1 MLHDRLCGELP
12 KEKSIVLVSQRTSS
26 GVIIKWGGSIG
37 MALVTLNKLKL
48 LLLVNLFLLVQLH
61 LKLISELTLIDLTLT
76 ALHLLLH
83 LLLLLS
89 ITTTERRRGRKTHL
103 MRELIFKGAKEG
115 GLLGGGHGGRLQ
127 PSIRAGHDRG
137 RTGGV
142 GGTAAAPTAAGST
155 PSGTAS

>member
-1 MLHDRLCGELP
+1 M
-12 KEKSIVLVSQRTSS
+12 V
-26 GVIIKWGGSIG
+26 
-37 MALVTLNKLKL
+37 LVTLNKLNL
-48 LLLVNLFLLVQLH
+48 LLLMNLFLLVQLH

-83 LLLLLS
+83 LLLLLLS
-89 ITTTERRRGRKTHL
+89 ITTERRRKTHL

-142 GGTAAAPTAAGST
+142 GGTAAPTAAGST

>member
-1 MLHDRLCGELP
+1 
-12 KEKSIVLVSQRTSS
+12 
-26 GVIIKWGGSIG
+26 

-89 ITTTERRRGRKTHL
+89 ITTTERRRKTHL

-142 GGTAAAPTAAGST
+142 SGTAAAPTAAGST